1 MKTGSAR
8 PGAALL
14 SAMTTT
20 SVTSVNGDHRGLN
33 PENHEG
39 LADDDIYLAV
49 IHDMQFTP
57 VKDEPL
63 SATLQAPDEILA
75 HFH

>member
-1 MKTGSAR
+1 
-8 PGAALL
+8 
-14 SAMTTT
+14 MTTT